1 MAPVKCIYAPTPAVA
16 KAAVCSKAVVLLL
29 LLINCNSGFVVVVVV
44 DILFNVLPIVC
55 GCFVL
60 VLVLVYITLSPFLFC
75 NHLQEE
81 ERGGCFL
88 LLSYGCLVTVS
99 ALWPFLTVPW
109 VVLRCVIVVFPII
122 LIYILDVC
130 RV

>member
-1 MAPVKCIYAPTPAVA
+1 M
-16 KAAVCSKAVVLLL
+16 VLLL
-29 LLINCNSGFVVVVVV
+29 FLIYCNSSFVVVVVVVV

-60 VLVLVYITLSPFLFC
+60 VLVLVYITLNPFLFC

-99 ALWPFLTVPW
+99 ALWLFLTVPW
-109 VVLRCVIVVFPII
+109 VVLRCVIVVFPDHTH
-122 LIYILDVC
+122 LHFGCV
-130 RV
+130 